1 MEHLKE
7 YNEYLFEKKGISPA
21 IYNSLE
27 LFFDSVKRPSY
38 KDAKAFIA
46 KTNDGW
52 DLSEEDYNEAKAK
65 FKSQY
70 EIRKIIRRF

>member
-1 MEHLKE
+1 
-7 YNEYLFEKKGISPA
+7 
-21 IYNSLE
+21 LE

-65 FKSQY
+65 FKA
-70 EIRKIIRRF
+70 